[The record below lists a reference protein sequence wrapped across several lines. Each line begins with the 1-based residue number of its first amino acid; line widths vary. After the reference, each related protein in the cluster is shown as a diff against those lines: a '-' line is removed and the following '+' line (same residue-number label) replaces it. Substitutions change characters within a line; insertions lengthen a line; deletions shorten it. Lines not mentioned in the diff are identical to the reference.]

1 MENRQEFEESITMG
15 LRPCNREFECMK
27 AVISSIV
34 QVQWNWE
41 KTPTALVITP
51 VGLGVE
57 IHIAA
62 SGDPSF
68 IWNDQYKGQEQACGI
83 EQGTGQDGRNP
94 KG

>member
-1 MENRQEFEESITMG
+1 MENRQEIEESITMG

-27 AVISSIV
+27 SVISSIV
-34 QVQWNWE
+34 KVQWNWE

-51 VGLGVE
+51 VGLGVQ

-68 IWNDQYKGQEQACGI
+68 IWNE
-83 EQGTGQDGRNP
+83 
-94 KG
+94 